1 MGESLRN
8 LDSDLV
14 SLLSDCCI
22 YLVAIDGQFTE
33 REQAWVDWRFGD
45 GTAQEFI
52 EKSESMQWDN
62 FYGELAQTI
71 SVLGE
76 TEITYL
82 RTQAPGFFIGLLEV
96 DGFGETVL

>member
-1 MGESLRN
+1 MGESLRT

-52 EKSESMQWDN
+52 EKSGSIQ
-62 FYGELAQTI
+62 
-71 SVLGE
+71 
-76 TEITYL
+76 
-82 RTQAPGFFIGLLEV
+82 
-96 DGFGETVL
+96 